1 MTAVGIVG
9 LGTMGGR
16 MAGRFMAAG
25 DEVVVW
31 NRTRER
37 VASLADHGAVPVIR
51 GGR

>member
-31 NRTRER
+31 TELESEWRLWPITGLFR
-37 VASLADHGAVPVIR
+37 
-51 GGR
+51 